1 MENERKDREQGIKP
15 EVPNQRQRC
24 ASRIEMFKMPS
35 VLQAE
40 HGDERD
46 RREQI
51 ERKDFAHAEK
61 QNDKQQP
68 QTKYRRR
75 ICQR

>member
-15 EVPNQRQRC
+15 EIPNQRQRC
-24 ASRIEMFKMPS
+24 ASGIEMFEMPR
-35 VLQAE
+35 VLQPE

-61 QNDKQQP
+61 QNHQQQS
-68 QTKYRRR
+68 QTEYRRR

>member
-1 MENERKDREQGIKP
+1 MEDERKDREQGIKP
-15 EVPNQRQRC
+15 EIPNQRQRC
-24 ASRIEMFKMPS
+24 VSGIEMFEMPR
-35 VLQAE
+35 VLQPE

-46 RREQI
+46 RREQF

-61 QNDKQQP
+61 QNHQQQR

>member
-1 MENERKDREQGIKP
+1 MF
-15 EVPNQRQRC
+15 
-24 ASRIEMFKMPS
+24 EMPR
-35 VLQAE
+35 VLQPK

-51 ERKDFAHAEK
+51 ERKDLAHAEK
-61 QNDKQQP
+61 QNHQQQP

-75 ICQR
+75 ICQW